1 MDNGSV
7 VARTVAGRSL
17 EGGADRRPGPA
28 CQIRTRWGGVPG
40 VVRWTGTRG
49 KHLLLRQVSLRELI
63 NKRRPVSPPLCSDL
77 PSLPP
82 SLLDR
87 AFFSCFCQPEASSRR
102 IQASPPPLTSP
113 PPNTISE
120 RCRLPRKASS
130 ASQASPPPLIT
141 RPGC

>member
-1 MDNGSV
+1 VDNGSV

-63 NKRRPVSPPLCSDL
+63 NKRRPVSPPPLSSS
-77 PSLPP
+77 SLAFANQKH
-82 SLLDR
+82 R
-87 AFFSCFCQPEASSRR
+87 AEA
-102 IQASPPPLTSP
+102 AKYLT
-113 PPNTISE
+113 
-120 RCRLPRKASS
+120 L
-130 ASQASPPPLIT
+130 
-141 RPGC
+141 